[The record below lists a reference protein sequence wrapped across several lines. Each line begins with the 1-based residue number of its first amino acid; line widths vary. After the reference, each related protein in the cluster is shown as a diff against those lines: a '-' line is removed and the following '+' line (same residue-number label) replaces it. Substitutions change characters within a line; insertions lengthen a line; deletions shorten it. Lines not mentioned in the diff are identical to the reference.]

1 MCSSDLVHVVQA
13 DLRSL
18 PFRRQIVRHLYS
30 IGVLQHTPDPIE
42 SARTLVRFLPSKGR
56 FAFTIY
62 GRAPW
67 TKFYSKYWVRPLTTR
82 MEPER
87 LLRVVE
93 RAMPVLYPVTS
104 ALFRLPMLGHLFR
117 FLIPVA
123 NYVER
128 RDLPPSIRYE
138 EAILDTF
145 DMLSPRYDNPVT
157 LNEVVQGLA
166 GLVSSLEYLSWVPV
180 VIRGVRR

>member
-1 MCSSDLVHVVQA
+1 
-13 DLRSL
+13 
-18 PFRRQIVRHLYS
+18 
-30 IGVLQHTPDPIE
+30 TPDPID
-42 SARTLVRFLPSKGR
+42 SARALVRFLPPKGR

-67 TKFYSKYWVRPLTTR
+67 TKLYSKYWVRPLTTR
-82 MEPER
+82 MEPQR
-87 LLRVVE
+87 LLHLVE
-93 RAMPVLYPVTS
+93 RAMPVLYPTTS

-123 NYVER
+123 NYVEKD
-128 RDLPPSIRYE
+128 DLPRSIRYE

-157 LNEVVQGLA
+157 LQEVVRGLA
-166 GLVSSLEYLSWVPV
+166 GLVDSIQYRSAVPV
-180 VIRGVRR
+180 VIRGIRL